1 MEEVKKL
8 VDTVLKN
15 KSLTIFLGIVI
26 AALVFD
32 WIVV

>member
-32 WIVV
+32 WIGG

>member
-15 KSLTIFLGIVI
+15 KSLTIFLAIVI
-26 AALVFD
+26 VAMFFG
-32 WIVV
+32 WIGG